1 MSLDFLSVLFGAADP
16 AAQSSGPFGLPA
28 GVLTLLRVLVAIP
41 LPLFLGQFVANW
53 LRMKEY
59 GWRLGVIF
67 TSIFCAAVV
76 LQAGRINKGVD
87 LKGGVI
93 LVYEID
99 RESLQ
104 TEANIPISADKV
116 NWGSLIQALVKRINP
131 AGTKEI
137 VVRRYGDWQVEIIV
151 PEVDPIE
158 IERIKKLIETAGSL
172 EFRIVAN
179 ERENSDVIA
188 AARDQAQ
195 NSSTRRSR
203 TIVGKDNKHIGFW
216 ARIGRDVN
224 PESIRPFKVSP
235 LGHIIRNAST
245 GEILDLTAATRLE
258 GQHAV
263 EKYLEGQGVKDIDI
277 LMETN
282 DGYDVTGAHLG
293 MCSRG
298 FDEVMQPSV
307 NFAMKGEGIGK
318 MGGLTG
324 SVIPRGQPPFY
335 QLLGIMLDGEL
346 LSAPRVMSTISDRGR
361 ITGRFTQ
368 PEVDFLVGIL
378 QAGSLPAAMKKS
390 PISAN
395 QIGAQLGDEEIRKG
409 TNATGAS
416 LIAVVF
422 FMVYWYRFPG
432 FIACVAMAANLIM
445 TVAIMI
451 PIHAPLT
458 LPGLAGLVLT
468 MGMAVDANVLIYE
481 RMREELD
488 RGCALRMAI
497 RNGFDRA
504 WVTILD
510 SNLTTI
516 LTALILYVVGTD
528 QLKGFGV
535 TLTLGLCISMFTSVF
550 CSRVAFDICE
560 RKGIITRL
568 RFRHFLTNTN
578 FDFMGMRKV
587 VLATSVI
594 IIAVGLAAAVYRGQ
608 QIFAVDFLGG
618 SSVTMVLEKPQ
629 EERDLRA
636 KLDEQFEELK
646 KAEGEAQQYTLSR
659 VDVAGKPRGTW
670 WKIDSS
676 LKEETQLQEIL
687 QSTFD
692 VAHYEMEFDEKTL
705 SEKRETAPADTG
717 KPKSAEAQ
725 PALQKPETPVKSKG
739 EAPDQTSA
747 APESPT
753 AKPAEQPPAETA
765 KPEKAKP
772 GEAAVPETKPA
783 EEKPKESPPAEAK
796 PAETKPAETKP
807 AEAKPAEAKPVEP
820 PAEKPK
826 AEETKADPPAT
837 ESAKPAEK
845 QPDSS
850 QTELPPLNVYAM
862 IGAGDLLLALADDAE
877 KPATAEAPAKTAPAA
892 EKPVEQ
898 PASEKP
904 AEKTAE
910 PAKEKTADPGA
921 AKAPEKKEATASD
934 RPAEKPADA
943 TTPEPAGGVQPK
955 PADAETKPGP
965 AKPSLE

>member
-41 LPLFLGQFVANW
+41 LPLFLGQFVANR

-67 TSIFCAAVV
+67 TSVFCAAVV

-216 ARIGRDVN
+216 ARIGRDVK

-395 QIGAQLGDEEIRKG
+395 QIGAQLGEEEI
-409 TNATGAS
+409 
-416 LIAVVF
+416 
-422 FMVYWYRFPG
+422 
-432 FIACVAMAANLIM
+432 
-445 TVAIMI
+445 
-451 PIHAPLT
+451 
-458 LPGLAGLVLT
+458 
-468 MGMAVDANVLIYE
+468 
-481 RMREELD
+481 
-488 RGCALRMAI
+488 
-497 RNGFDRA
+497 
-504 WVTILD
+504 
-510 SNLTTI
+510 
-516 LTALILYVVGTD
+516 
-528 QLKGFGV
+528 
-535 TLTLGLCISMFTSVF
+535 
-550 CSRVAFDICE
+550 
-560 RKGIITRL
+560 
-568 RFRHFLTNTN
+568 
-578 FDFMGMRKV
+578 
-587 VLATSVI
+587 LATWSIV
-594 IIAVGLAAAVYRGQ
+594 
-608 QIFAVDFLGG
+608 
-618 SSVTMVLEKPQ
+618 
-629 EERDLRA
+629 
-636 KLDEQFEELK
+636 
-646 KAEGEAQQYTLSR
+646 
-659 VDVAGKPRGTW
+659 
-670 WKIDSS
+670 
-676 LKEETQLQEIL
+676 
-687 QSTFD
+687 
-692 VAHYEMEFDEKTL
+692 
-705 SEKRETAPADTG
+705 
-717 KPKSAEAQ
+717 
-725 PALQKPETPVKSKG
+725 
-739 EAPDQTSA
+739 
-747 APESPT
+747 
-753 AKPAEQPPAETA
+753 
-765 KPEKAKP
+765 
-772 GEAAVPETKPA
+772 
-783 EEKPKESPPAEAK
+783 
-796 PAETKPAETKP
+796 
-807 AEAKPAEAKPVEP
+807 
-820 PAEKPK
+820 
-826 AEETKADPPAT
+826 
-837 ESAKPAEK
+837 
-845 QPDSS
+845 
-850 QTELPPLNVYAM
+850 
-862 IGAGDLLLALADDAE
+862 
-877 KPATAEAPAKTAPAA
+877 
-892 EKPVEQ
+892 
-898 PASEKP
+898 
-904 AEKTAE
+904 
-910 PAKEKTADPGA
+910 
-921 AKAPEKKEATASD
+921 
-934 RPAEKPADA
+934 
-943 TTPEPAGGVQPK
+943 
-955 PADAETKPGP
+955 
-965 AKPSLE
+965 